1 MAVVA
6 SDQTHRIR
14 LSFDSNRVQ
23 LNVLTPDLGEGHDEL
38 EVAYEGDPIEIGFNA
53 NYLLEVLRYI
63 PTDDVEIAFKA
74 PERAATLVPIV
85 AENAAP
91 IDYLCLVMPLRLL
104 D

>member
-14 LSFDSNRVQ
+14 LKFEPGRVH

-38 EVAYEGDPIEIGFNA
+38 EIGYDGEELEIGFNA
-53 NYLLEVLRYI
+53 NYLLEVLRYM
-63 PTDDVEIAFKA
+63 PTDEVDVAFKA
-74 PERAATLVPIV
+74 PERAATIEPSGD
-85 AENAAP
+85 ND